1 MIGWDN
7 FVLQT
12 SLLNYN
18 LCSLYDHSHL
28 MHCVICWILLS
39 IFLLNVQCPPYDFW
53 KWSSKWEG
61 YHEVVQCWERPRGY
75 VCPVC
80 DWVHQV
86 RWQDQTIIVARH
98 PCDCW
103 HVHHGLS
110 CLFPIYMV
118 THAFLHFFP
127 VILNCYEYSRW
138 HAESSQCRT
147 SSPQGRPRCWFHVAQ
162 DWEITRQNAS
172 M

>member
-61 YHEVVQCWERPRGY
+61 YHEVVQWWERPRGY

-80 DWVHQV
+80 DWMHQV

-127 VILNCYEYSRW
+127 SHTKLLWVFTLACRELSMQNIFTSRTTQMLI
-138 HAESSQCRT
+138 SRRT
-147 SSPQGRPRCWFHVAQ
+147 GSRNH
-162 DWEITRQNAS
+162 
-172 M
+172 